1 MRIYFVPLVKGMV
14 EIYYLMGGGG
24 GGGDLSSFLV
34 RFSGFFGSMSN
45 LC

>member
-14 EIYYLMGGGG
+14 EIYYLMGGER
-24 GGGDLSSFLV
+24 GGDLSSFLV